1 MPFVAAERRRLT
13 ENLGR
18 RAFFG
23 GGPCAASFCFE
34 GEGVLLRPLG
44 PRRPVLAVL
53 RRRGQRRW
61 AGGGAGGGGGGGAG
75 GRVNAG
81 ESPVDLELLIAD
93 PPGGDADAWANP
105 ATLLGGAAACFRRAA
120 LVHANLTAAEQHY
133 IGGWS
138 NVGPN
143 NLFRAVLLHPSGRVP

>member
-1 MPFVAAERRRLT
+1 M
-13 ENLGR
+13 
-18 RAFFG
+18 
-23 GGPCAASFCFE
+23 
-34 GEGVLLRPLG
+34 
-44 PRRPVLAVL
+44 
-53 RRRGQRRW
+53 
-61 AGGGAGGGGGGGAG
+61 
-75 GRVNAG
+75 NAG
-81 ESPVDLELLIAD
+81 ESPVDLELLVAD
-93 PPGGDADAWANP
+93 PPGGDADAWAEP